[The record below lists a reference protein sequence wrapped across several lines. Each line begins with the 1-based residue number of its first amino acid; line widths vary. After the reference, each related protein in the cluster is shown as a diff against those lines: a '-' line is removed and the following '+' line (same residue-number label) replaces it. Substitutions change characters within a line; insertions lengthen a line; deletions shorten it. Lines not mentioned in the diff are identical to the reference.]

1 MSNDF
6 SNMHGSGDGSGSLGL
21 QDRVNS
27 ELDDLSHKA
36 KEDFDAAKTQAG
48 HDIEELGHQARD
60 KMGEATAKVRSF
72 AEDQK
77 DLAANQIA
85 GLAGAIGKVADELEG
100 SDQQAIAR
108 YARDLAQGL
117 SKVGTQLKQRD
128 TDDLVGAAESFGRSQ
143 PVAFLGAA
151 ALAGF
156 VASRF
161 ALASAHRRAGK
172 VTPQNPPAY
181 TATPGT
187 TSGLER
193 GDLQ

>member
-6 SNMHGSGDGSGSLGL
+6 SNMHGSSDGSGSPAL

-36 KEDFDAAKTQAG
+36 KEDFDAAKSQAG

-77 DLAANQIA
+77 DLAADQISGVA
-85 GLAGAIGKVADELEG
+85 EAIGKVADELESG
-100 SDQQAIAR
+100 DQQAIAR

-128 TDDLVGAAESFGRSQ
+128 TDDLIGAAESFGRSQ

-151 ALAGF
+151 ALTGF

-172 VTPQNPPAY
+172 ATQENTPAQSANP
-181 TATPGT
+181 ATP
-187 TSGLER
+187 SGLER
-193 GDLQ
+193 GDTQ

>member
-6 SNMHGSGDGSGSLGL
+6 SNMQGSSDGPGSSGL
-21 QDRVNS
+21 QDRVTS
-27 ELDDLSHKA
+27 ELGDLSQKA
-36 KEDFDAAKTQAG
+36 KEDFDAAKTRAD

-72 AEDQK
+72 AEEQK
-77 DLAANQIA
+77 GLAANQISGVA
-85 GLAGAIGKVADELEG
+85 EAIGKVADELEG
-100 SDQQAIAR
+100 SEQQAIAR

-117 SKVGTQLKQRD
+117 SKIGKQLKQRD

-172 VTPQNPPAY
+172 LTPQTNPPYPANSD
-181 TATPGT
+181 TA
-187 TSGLER
+187 SGHER